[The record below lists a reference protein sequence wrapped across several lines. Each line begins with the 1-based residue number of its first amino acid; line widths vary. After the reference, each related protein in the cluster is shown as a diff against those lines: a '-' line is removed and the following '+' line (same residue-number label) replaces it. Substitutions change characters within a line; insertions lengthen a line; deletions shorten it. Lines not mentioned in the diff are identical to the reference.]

1 MSSGPQEERLNMLRS
16 LSASKGAMQSIMQGS
31 TISGGAQMPPMP
43 AANNVR
49 GNVFHEVTLSGS
61 ITSLNGIMGQNA
73 TQYLQALQENRPPN
87 IQRVMSGGAPMIM
100 TPIYGGGLG
109 GLTSA

>member
-31 TISGGAQMPPMP
+31 TISLGAQMPPMP
-43 AANNVR
+43 TANNVR
-49 GNVFHEVTLSGS
+49 GKVYRESTVSGS

-73 TQYLQALQENRPPN
+73 NQYLQAL
-87 IQRVMSGGAPMIM
+87 
-100 TPIYGGGLG
+100 
-109 GLTSA
+109 